1 MRARVDAELDAMLQ
15 AGVVEPVD
23 HSDWATPLV
32 IASKADGGIRICA
45 DYKVTLNR
53 ALMIDR
59 YPVPRIDELF
69 SDLSGNK
76 YFTKIDLSQAYNQLE
91 LDSES
96 KAYTVINTHKGLFKY
111 NRLVYGLA
119 SSPGIFQKFMANLF
133 KDIPDVITFYDDIL
147 LKSRDFKSHLE
158 TIEKV
163 FSILQNNGLKIKKNK
178 CNFLASEVK
187 YLGYI
192 IDKDG
197 IRVDPDK
204 VKAIVGM
211 VYPKNVSEL
220 KSFLGMVNFYGKF
233 IKNLSTHLAPLYE
246 LLKAGKQFIWSK
258 ESSLAFN
265 KVKKLLCSAEVLVH
279 FDISA
284 ESIVTCDASSY
295 GVGCVLASRA
305 PNGSERVVAYASRS
319 LTPAERHY
327 SQIHKEALAIIF
339 AVDKFHQ
346 YLYGRK
352 FTLKTDHKPLV
363 SIFGPNSAVPCT
375 AASRLQRWA
384 IKLSAYDFNIEYIK
398 TDKNTADALSRLITA
413 HKEIGE
419 DTLPEQTYL
428 HFATEALLLDYSVLK
443 KETLSDPI
451 LSRVLTYIRD
461 GWPVGNEIK
470 ELKPYFNR
478 KNELYTELGC
488 ILWGHRLVIPASCRN
503 KVLVELHDTHMGI
516 FKTKSL
522 ARSYVWWPGVDES
535 IQVICQSCEVCG
547 AVANAPPSHTP
558 QAWPWPSRPWSR
570 IHIDFLGPIS
580 GVTYFIIVDSC
591 SKWIEAIRMKS
602 TKADSVIAVLRDN
615 FARFGLVKQVVS
627 DNGPPFTSKEF
638 ELFMKR
644 NKIEHIFS
652 APYHPASNGAAEN
665 AVKICKRVIKK
676 AVNQKLDPDIALS
689 RFLLAYRNTEH
700 YTTGES
706 PAKILLGR
714 DLRMRLDALK
724 PSRETRVQ
732 SHQARSEE
740 FAGGARRQ
748 LTPGDP
754 VWYRDYRSRDKWLA
768 GQLTDRLGT
777 TDYKVK
783 SVLGTEVQRHI
794 DQLRFRKVKVVDS
807 NTGDINR
814 QPSHVNPKPKSRSSL
829 AFPTS
834 ESPERDPDS
843 MTASSA
849 TADML
854 TSPRTVRNQRA
865 SHNEMSS
872 PDGNTSRQEAIT
884 AVTVPAVST
893 PGGPIQDNVVYREL
907 TSDQQ
912 TDRISRI
919 RRPPRR
925 YGFEDVFFFR

>member
-1 MRARVDAELDAMLQ
+1 
-15 AGVVEPVD
+15 
-23 HSDWATPLV
+23 
-32 IASKADGGIRICA
+32 
-45 DYKVTLNR
+45 
-53 ALMIDR
+53 MIDR

-147 LKSRDFKSHLE
+147 LKSRNFKSHLE

-305 PNGSERVVAYASRS
+305 RNGSERVVAYASRS

-384 IKLSAYDFNIEYIK
+384 IKLSAYDFN
-398 TDKNTADALSRLITA
+398 
-413 HKEIGE
+413 
-419 DTLPEQTYL
+419 
-428 HFATEALLLDYSVLK
+428 
-443 KETLSDPI
+443 
-451 LSRVLTYIRD
+451 
-461 GWPVGNEIK
+461 
-470 ELKPYFNR
+470 
-478 KNELYTELGC
+478 
-488 ILWGHRLVIPASCRN
+488 
-503 KVLVELHDTHMGI
+503 
-516 FKTKSL
+516 
-522 ARSYVWWPGVDES
+522 
-535 IQVICQSCEVCG
+535 
-547 AVANAPPSHTP
+547 
-558 QAWPWPSRPWSR
+558 
-570 IHIDFLGPIS
+570 
-580 GVTYFIIVDSC
+580 
-591 SKWIEAIRMKS
+591 
-602 TKADSVIAVLRDN
+602 
-615 FARFGLVKQVVS
+615 
-627 DNGPPFTSKEF
+627 
-638 ELFMKR
+638 
-644 NKIEHIFS
+644 IEHIFS

-893 PGGPIQDNVVYREL
+893 PGEPIQDNVVYREL